1 MSIRING
8 NNKTAFLIINK
19 EPLREIY
26 INTGGIV
33 GNRIERPSM
42 IIVVFSKESRSLD
55 KFSVV
60 GDSIYSDD
68 YRRLMYFK
76 VFVNSNNLSVGE
88 LRIIEERSQFCNK
101 KASFIFNDN

>member
-26 INTGGIV
+26 INTGGKV
-33 GNRIERPSM
+33 RNKIEGPSM
-42 IIVVFSKESRSLD
+42 IIVVFLQESRSLG
-55 KFSVV
+55 KFSVD
-60 GDSIYSDD
+60 GDSIYSGD
-68 YRRLMYFK
+68 YKRLKYSK
-76 VFVNSNNLSVGE
+76 VFVNSNNLSTGE
-88 LRIIEERSQFCNK
+88 LKIVEERSHFCNK